1 MSIDEAIIMFGE
13 LFLLVALLYLASRVY
28 AASTTSY
35 PLLVAGAINATP
47 PYSEVTIV
55 LPKPVHLTSTQVSY
69 AGAKASVGLASAYG
83 SAYTVIKVY
92 NSTAAKIAAGG

>member
-13 LFLLVALLYLASRVY
+13 LFLLVTLVYLASRVY
-28 AASTTSY
+28 KASATSY

-55 LPKPVHLTSTQVSY
+55 LPKPVHLTPTQVTY
-69 AGAKASVGLASAYG
+69 AGAKAPVTLTSVYG

-92 NSTAAKIAAGG
+92 NSTAARIAAGG